1 MKVGVF
7 LCTCGDTIKDTLDYE
22 ELVTFTETL
31 PNVKY
36 VEIRDDWC
44 QEKSLNALSKT
55 LSKKKLERLVIAACS
70 PHLFGQ
76 RFYEAAEKAGIT
88 RGQITFANIREH
100 CAWVHKENP
109 SGATAKAKRLI
120 RAAIFRVAAQSPIA
134 TKIFPV
140 TQEVLVLG
148 AGIAGIQAS
157 LDIAD
162 RGVKVHLVEKEPTI
176 GGHMAVLNKTY
187 PTLDCSIC
195 ILGPKMAEAATHP
208 NVVLYPYTELVEA
221 EHTGKDWVLTL
232 KKKATYV
239 DWDKCT
245 GCMQCTEKCPTRVM
259 DDWSWGIAER
269 RAIYMPFSQSV
280 PRKCTIDA
288 EHCKMITEGKCGVCA
303 KICPADA
310 IDYEMK
316 DELVKVQV
324 GSVILAT
331 GFKEFDPSVVP
342 ELHFAENPD
351 VITQMQFVRMMD
363 SVGPFGGKLE
373 IPSTGQK
380 PKTIVMIQC
389 VGSRDERYSWQC
401 SSYCCMAAIKHAE
414 LAKLEY
420 DPEIDITILARDI
433 RAGGKGFEEFYVH
446 ARDEY
451 DIHFIYREGDL
462 EVEQKDGKTIIKYV
476 DPDGKLHSITADL
489 VVLSCA
495 MLPSSGTQRL
505 AEMFGL
511 ALSELGFFQALDE
524 KVALARTNVN
534 GVYLA
539 GTCHGPKDIPES
551 VEQAGA
557 AAEEASVWLATQGV
571 AKELDV
577 AVVNKD
583 LCNGC
588 GLCIPACPSQAISII
603 EDGDCVFVDEV
614 RCQACGECMA
624 ICPVG
629 AIEPL
634 NTNPTV
640 IDSAVKGLV
649 ENSVEGSESLIV
661 GFACNECVY
670 RAIDEA
676 GEERLQYPAD
686 LHILEVPCTG
696 SISAPRIL
704 QTLEAGADGVILFAC
719 DANLCHYGRGAR
731 MAYNRAKV
739 VQNVIRQSGG
749 DPSRVQVVQM
759 IGRDAREF
767 AHTAQKAVDAIKG
780 RNGG

>member
-1 MKVGVF
+1 MELGVF
-7 LCTCGDTIKDTLDYE
+7 LCTCGDTISDVLNYK
-22 ELVTFTETL
+22 ELTAFTETL
-31 PNVKY
+31 PNVKH
-36 VEIRDDWC
+36 VELRSDWC
-44 QEKSLNALSKT
+44 QKDTLKSLTETIST
-55 LSKKKLERLVIAACS
+55 KKLDRLVIAACS

-109 SGATAKAKRLI
+109 KGATAKAKRLI
-120 RAAIFRVAAQSPIA
+120 RAAIFRVAAQSPIE
-134 TKIFPV
+134 TKTFPV

-157 LDIAD
+157 LDLAN
-162 RGVKVHLVEKEPTI
+162 RGIKVHLVDKEPTI

-208 NVVLYPYTELVEA
+208 NIVLYPYTELVDA

-245 GCMQCTEKCPTRVM
+245 GCMQCTEKCPTRVV

-288 EHCKMITEGKCGVCA
+288 DHCKMITEGKCGVCA

-310 IDYEMK
+310 IDYDMK

-342 ELHFAENPD
+342 ELHFAENPN

-373 IPSTGQK
+373 MPSNGQK
-380 PKTIVMIQC
+380 PENIVMIQC

-420 DPEIDITILARDI
+420 DPDIDITILARDI
-433 RAGGKGFEEFYVH
+433 RAGGKGFEEFFVH

-451 DIHFIYREGDL
+451 DIHCIYREGDL
-462 EVEQKDGKTIIKYV
+462 EVIPKDGKTIVNYI
-476 DPDGKLHSITADL
+476 DPYGKSHSLTADL

-495 MLPSSGTQRL
+495 MTPSPGTEKI
-505 AEMFGL
+505 AEMFGVPL
-511 ALSELGFFQALDE
+511 GELGFFEALDE

-557 AAEEASVWLATQGV
+557 AAEEASVWLATQ
-571 AKELDV
+571 AISKELDV

-588 GLCIPACPSQAISII
+588 GLCIPACPSQAISFA
-603 EDGDCVFVDEV
+603 EDGYCVFVDEV

-624 ICPVG
+624 ICPVA
-629 AIEPL
+629 AIGPL

-640 IDSAVKGLV
+640 IDAAIKGLV
-649 ENSVEGSESLIV
+649 ENSIEGSESLIV

-676 GEERLQYPAD
+676 GEERLQYPAN

-696 SISAPRIL
+696 SISAPKIL

-719 DANLCHYGRGAR
+719 DSNLCHYGRGAR
-731 MAYNRAKV
+731 MANNRAKV
-739 VQNVIRQSGG
+739 VRNIISQSESN
-749 DPSRVQVVQM
+749 PSSVQVVQM
-759 IGRDAREF
+759 IGRDAKEF
-767 AHTAQKAVDAIKG
+767 AKTAQKAVDAIKG